1 MDGGPQ
7 PVPQPTPER
16 APQPDPGAAPEPA
29 AEQAAERAAEPGP
42 QLADHPSPWAPLTPS
57 EANDLLQQGEY
68 GLRVEPF
75 RSGFRLT
82 GRGAGVGVPI
92 EGELTWLGI
101 CAVLSR
107 LRRTRQT
114 RDPGWLDGLARSIA
128 GTGAHRPEWTGLDP
142 QRVQRLS
149 SGELPEQARCLD
161 SLFDPGGPVRFPAD
175 ALARRAGEWPAIADL
190 TGDPSDRSVRLQT
203 TCGGTPLT
211 ADGVRERMRGRELL
225 ASAVDGDPVLRMHC
239 ATQPVPDSLVDV
251 RTDSAVL
258 ARLVEPAPPHP
269 AYPGGTFVVALDD
282 LVRPRPDGPLLG
294 HVLRNRFEHREG
306 ELGSFLEHFVRPLL
320 RTFRQAL
327 DQHDIGLCS
336 LGGSGVGFEL
346 SAELQASG
354 RVVVTGYAGVLG
366 CPAEAAEELRAGV
379 RTLLT
384 SLDALCAAFGELGL
398 LGPASRELA
407 ESAVERVT
415 AEELRYLRGR
425 SAELLTAEPR
435 VRRFVHSVPQSQDAA
450 LNEVL
455 SAVQERTRQRRW
467 NPEQP
472 QPAVVVDLELCGT
485 VPWQRTLE
493 AARAVSGPR
502 PGAPDGVLELARP
515 SALRVL
521 PTRAETTW
529 HDFVRSNALDE
540 KYPQVDWAAVHRDFA
555 RAFDRPDQLRTDVV
569 NAGLARFVWDVQDAG
584 GRVVLC
590 TGRRERFREH
600 ALDVLAAG
608 GVPDVQLL
616 CVGEDRTRS
625 EAELKIAALRD
636 LRGVELVAHF
646 DDVAEDRAAVA
657 KEFPGAKVLA
667 VEVPGLAAERRPEQ
681 PTPDGAPAVA
691 TFETSPRPAPAQ
703 PGLSNT
709 HSLEEL
715 QVGALRN
722 NRLANRWAVRLST
735 DESLSVVDAIVA
747 DADRAAARTGE
758 GARAK
763 FLDGAGGPAGR
774 GAEEPPATAGGTTG
788 SAGRADAVVRAMHH
802 VFTRKQ
808 FLKGSRGNYQVE
820 DMRRDV
826 GTFVRADR
834 PVEVVL
840 LGFPVKQCLSR
851 LKAAGPLPDLAEFGA
866 LVRLREMQ
874 RAVRAVHPPG
884 LHFNILTDGR
894 HFRPRPASV
903 TDAYQNKLRQYV
915 ELAGIGDCTT
925 VEEIDELA
933 RRRLGP
939 QLPAERAERFARHC
953 KVLRDE
959 LSRFDITDNPLRT
972 IEAVEEFAAGA
983 DPSVAHMLA
992 LFREIMTSLVYSVG
1006 VRFPAGV
1013 DRLAWSSA
1021 VYADIYNL
1029 TDPTSSSQVLQARA
1043 GVLRRAWDT
1052 VIRYLATLQVDEDLD
1067 YDGLVPQRVRL
1078 TVSAAKPG
1086 RCGFTYLGGS
1096 GLLPWQG
1103 TGALDDRGRVGV
1115 DFAVS
1120 LYDRGFVPVYSPL
1133 LGQRQPWLMVPA
1145 QRTCLDRPHL
1155 SGGGRAGGGLRL
1167 DPEFVTRAR
1176 LRRK

>member
-1 MDGGPQ
+1 MNGGPQ
-7 PVPQPTPER
+7 P
-16 APQPDPGAAPEPA
+16 APETTSARSRHPA
-29 AEQAAERAAEPGP
+29 
-42 QLADHPSPWAPLTPS
+42 PWAPLDLA
-57 EANDLLQQGEY
+57 EANRLLRQGEY
-68 GLRVEPF
+68 GLRVEEF

-82 GRGAGVGVPI
+82 GRGAGLGVPI
-92 EGELTWLGI
+92 DGGADGALTWLGI
-101 CAVLSR
+101 SEVLSR

-114 RDPGWLDGLARSIA
+114 HDPSWLDGLARSLA
-128 GTGAHRPEWTGLDP
+128 EPGTDCPEWTDQGSARPEWTGLEP
-142 QRVQRLS
+142 ERVRRQFVD
-149 SGELPEQARCLD
+149 ELPEQVRGCLD
-161 SLFDPGGPVRFPAD
+161 SLVEPGGAVRFPAD
-175 ALARRAGEWPAIADL
+175 ALARRDGRWPALADL
-190 TGDPSDRSVRLQT
+190 TGDPADRSVRLQT
-203 TCGGTPLT
+203 TSGGTPLT
-211 ADGVRERMRGRELL
+211 AEGVRERMRSWELL
-225 ASAVDGDPVLRMHC
+225 SSAVDGDPVLRMHC
-239 ATQPVPDSLVDV
+239 ATQPVPASLIDA

-269 AYPGGTFVVALDD
+269 AYPGGTFVVALHD
-282 LVRPRPDGPLLG
+282 LVRPRPGGPLLG
-294 HVLRNRFEHREG
+294 HVLRNRSERRAG
-306 ELGSFLEHFVRPLL
+306 ELDHFAEHFVRPLL
-320 RTFRQAL
+320 RTFRHAL

-336 LGGSGVGFEL
+336 LGGTGVGFEL

-354 RVVVTGYAGVLG
+354 RVVVTEYGGVLG
-366 CPAEAAEELRAGV
+366 RPADAAEELRAGV
-379 RTLLT
+379 RTLMT
-384 SLDALCAAFGELGL
+384 GLDALCAAFGELGL

-415 AEELRYLRGR
+415 AEELRYLSAR
-425 SAELLTAEPR
+425 SAGLLAAEPR
-435 VRRFVHSVPQSQDAA
+435 VRRFVHTVPAAQDEA
-450 LNEVL
+450 LKDVL

-467 NPEQP
+467 NPDQP
-472 QPAVVVDLELCGT
+472 QPAVVIDLDLCGT

-493 AARAVSGPR
+493 ATRAVSGPR

-529 HDFVRSNALDE
+529 HDFVHSNGLED
-540 KYPQVDWAAVHRDFA
+540 KYPQVDWRAVHRDFV
-555 RAFDRPDQLRTDVV
+555 RVFDRPERLRTDVI

-590 TGRRERFREH
+590 TGRRERFREQ
-600 ALDVLAAG
+600 ALDVLRAG
-608 GVPDVQLL
+608 GVPDAQLL
-616 CVGEDRTRS
+616 CVGDDRTRP
-625 EAELKIAALRD
+625 EGELKIAALRA
-636 LRGVELVAHF
+636 LRGIELVALF
-646 DDVAEDRAAVA
+646 DDLAEDRTAFA

-667 VEVPGLAAERRPEQ
+667 VEVPGLAAERCTEQ
-681 PTPDGAPAVA
+681 PTPDGAAAVA
-691 TFETSPRPAPAQ
+691 TFETSPRPERAQ
-703 PGLSNT
+703 PSLSNT

-735 DESLSVVDAIVA
+735 EESMSLVDSILA
-747 DADRAAARTGE
+747 DADRAAARTCE

-763 FLDGAGGPAGR
+763 FLDGLPD
-774 GAEEPPATAGGTTG
+774 EPPATAELDHSATRSTPGT
-788 SAGRADAVVRAMHH
+788 ANRADAVIRAMHH

-826 GTFVRADR
+826 ETFVRNDQ

-884 LHFNILTDGR
+884 LHFNLLTDGR

-933 RRRLGP
+933 EQRLGP
-939 QLPAERAERFARHC
+939 QVPAERAERFARHC

-972 IEAVEEFAAGA
+972 IEAVEEFASGA
-983 DPSVAHMLA
+983 DLPVARMLA

-1006 VRFPAGV
+1006 VRFPDGV

-1029 TDPTSSSQVLQARA
+1029 TDPAVSQQVRDARA

-1052 VIRYLATLQVDEDLD
+1052 VIRYLATLQVDEDLG

-1120 LYDRGFVPVYSPL
+1120 LYDRGFVPVHSPL
-1133 LGQRQPWLMVPA
+1133 LGPRQPWFMVPA
-1145 QRTCLDRPHL
+1145 QRTLLDQRYPG
-1155 SGGGRAGGGLRL
+1155 SGSRASSGLRL
-1167 DPEFVTRAR
+1167 DPEFAAKAR